1 MKKITS
7 CIITISLILAM
18 CVPTFAAFT
27 APTMEEY
34 QVLDAAVRNAHTD
47 EEATVA
53 MYNLIDFFERLEDA
67 QEKGIMPMS
76 SDLNPNIIDSYVN
89 VTSCSVSPTTV
100 SFNYKVVSLVPSGA
114 SLKLGYEYPAAT
126 RISGDSFS
134 VESSLGTYSKNLNTS
149 LCTSSIQL
157 VGTFLARDFR
167 ATKVFKETYQYA
179 FTGTQYGYK
188 TITQSDVTNNI
199 MIILFLGVT
208 GMLHVQAKVATVTV
222 AVAGLVGMTMSLSD
236 MPAPKVGQY
245 YVTKTWFS
253 GGKMYINF
261 RIWNSENAYNNGEE
275 YLYNRSSYFT
285 LPTF

>member
-67 QEKGIMPMS
+67 QENGIMPMS
-76 SDLNPNIIDSYVN
+76 SDLYPNIIDSYVD

-114 SLKLGYEYPAAT
+114 SLKLGYEYPATT
-126 RISGDSFS
+126 RISGGSFS
-134 VESSLGTYSKNLNTS
+134 VGSSLGT
-149 LCTSSIQL
+149 
-157 VGTFLARDFR
+157 
-167 ATKVFKETYQYA
+167 
-179 FTGTQYGYK
+179 
-188 TITQSDVTNNI
+188 
-199 MIILFLGVT
+199 
-208 GMLHVQAKVATVTV
+208 
-222 AVAGLVGMTMSLSD
+222 
-236 MPAPKVGQY
+236 
-245 YVTKTWFS
+245 
-253 GGKMYINF
+253 
-261 RIWNSENAYNNGEE
+261 
-275 YLYNRSSYFT
+275 
-285 LPTF
+285 